1 MTLAEKLALLQAQ
14 RQQDAEFQR
23 VDELLKGRDDL
34 RVLVVAAI
42 LCGRKG
48 EIERSYVLEKLASSD
63 TEYPQG
69 MLDPLR
75 LRFLIRALEAD
86 PRSPI
91 AWMAEQAGM
100 GDWTGRKRKV

>member
-1 MTLAEKLALLQAQ
+1 MTLKQKLELLTAQAEH
-14 RQQDAEFQR
+14 DTEFER

-34 RVLVVAAI
+34 RVLVVAAL
-42 LCGRKG
+42 LCGRTG
-48 EIERSYVLEKLASSD
+48 EIQRSYVLEKLATSD
-63 TEYPQG
+63 TTYPQG

-75 LRFLIRALEAD
+75 LRLLIRALEAD